1 MNLLLLEPEEI
12 DREARAVVGGAR
24 ASHVA
29 SVLRLAAG
37 DLLAAGIVDGP
48 RGRARVVEVTRERL
62 VLDVSELREQPTPAR
77 QGIDLLLALPRPKV
91 LKRLFA
97 PLACLGVDRVM
108 LTNAA
113 RVERFY
119 FDTHVL
125 DPSFVR
131 ERLIEGLSQA
141 RDTRLPRVSIHR
153 SFRRLVEDELA
164 IEAGTRS
171 VLADER
177 LAEAGPSL
185 RSVLRDGGPADRL
198 LIAVGP
204 EGGWVDFERQLLEGR
219 GLVGFRLG
227 ERTLRSD
234 LACLLAVGLGR
245 DFLSEPS

>member
-1 MNLLLLEPEEI
+1 MNLLLIEPEEV

-24 ASHVA
+24 AAHVA
-29 SVLRLAAG
+29 SVLRLSAG
-37 DLLAAGIVDGP
+37 DTLAAGIVDGP
-48 RGRARVVEVTRERL
+48 RGEGRVVEVTRERL
-62 VLDVSELREQPTPAR
+62 VLDLSALRGQPTPAR
-77 QGIDLLLALPRPKV
+77 QRIDLLLALPRPKV

-119 FDTHVL
+119 FDSHVL
-125 DPSFVR
+125 EASFVR
-131 ERLIEGLSQA
+131 ERLLEGLSQA
-141 RDTRLPRVSIHR
+141 RDTRLPRVSVHR
-153 SFRRLVEDELA
+153 SFRRGVEDELS
-164 IEAGTRS
+164 IDAGTRA

-177 LAEAGPSL
+177 LADVGPSL
-185 RSVLRDGGPADRL
+185 RSVLRGSGPADRL

-219 GLVGFRLG
+219 GFIGFRLG

-245 DFLSEPS
+245 DVLADPS